1 MEMSEKAGVS
11 NATRKKRKRKHH
23 QVTTITTN
31 EGQIANK
38 KASKSP
44 RVKLIEKSTP
54 VDSKIANQNTK
65 KKGQK
70 NQRRRQP
77 TWFLA
82 IPVSDPEVHLGV
94 KQAQQIIVDLCP
106 ELRQSAVPVSKVGFH
121 AFRFL

>member
-1 MEMSEKAGVS
+1 MDMSEEAGVS
-11 NATRKKRKRKHH
+11 SDSRKKRKRKHH
-23 QVTTITTN
+23 QVATITNN

-44 RVKLIEKSTP
+44 RVKVEKSTP
-54 VDSKIANQNTK
+54 VDSKIANQNAK
-65 KKGQK
+65 KKVKK
-70 NQRRRQP
+70 NHRRQP

-94 KQAQQIIVDLCP
+94 KQAQEIIVNLCP
-106 ELRQSAVPVSKVGFH
+106 QLRQSAIPVSKVGFH